1 VRWAGQEISNEAED
15 PAALPGLGRMSSF
28 VRTVRTPEFSGITF
42 HEVLAKSA
50 LNRVPA
56 VSRVPFNWTV
66 NPYRGCSH
74 GCVYCFARGTHS
86 YLDLDTGRDFDSQ
99 IIVKINIAEVLG
111 RELRRPSWARE
122 PVALGTN
129 TDPYQRAEGR
139 YRLMPGIISVLADSG
154 TPFSI
159 LTKGTTTRR
168 DLPLLVDAAHRV
180 PVSMGVSLA
189 LLDEALHPALEP
201 GTPTPRARLDLV
213 RAISDAGLPCQVLVA
228 PVLPMI
234 TDSDED
240 LDHLLGQ
247 VAAAGA
253 SGATVFALHLRP
265 GAREWFLRYL
275 GEQHPHLVGP
285 YAELYRGGAY
295 VSRSYAT
302 DLARRAQVMLHRYGL
317 EGSQLRSSPVT
328 ETLSSPKTSTQ

>member
-1 VRWAGQEISNEAED
+1 
-15 PAALPGLGRMSSF
+15 
-28 VRTVRTPEFSGITF
+28 
-42 HEVLAKSA
+42 
-50 LNRVPA
+50 
-56 VSRVPFNWTV
+56 
-66 NPYRGCSH
+66 
-74 GCVYCFARGTHS
+74 
-86 YLDLDTGRDFDSQ
+86 
-99 IIVKINIAEVLG
+99 
-111 RELRRPSWARE
+111 
-122 PVALGTN
+122 
-129 TDPYQRAEGR
+129 
-139 YRLMPGIISVLADSG
+139 
-154 TPFSI
+154 
-159 LTKGTTTRR
+159 
-168 DLPLLVDAAHRV
+168 
-180 PVSMGVSLA
+180 
-189 LLDEALHPALEP
+189 
-201 GTPTPRARLDLV
+201 
-213 RAISDAGLPCQVLVA
+213 
-228 PVLPMI
+228 MI

-317 EGSQLRSSPVT
+317 EGSQLRSSTVT